1 MLIFKFASFF
11 KGRFFEEE
19 FNLYGNIYYKTFDA
33 VICFKFGSLF
43 KEEFLEEFANF
54 ENRNVDI

>member
-11 KGRFFEEE
+11 KARFFEE
-19 FNLYGNIYYKTFDA
+19 FNFYGNIYYKIFDA